1 MGCRTVGSRV
11 LAHVALLRGINVGG
25 RNKLAMKDLVSMF
38 SDAGCGRVRT
48 YIQSGNVLFEA
59 APGLARRIGSVIQE
73 SINERCGLDI
83 PVITRTLDELADV
96 VTNNP
101 FREAETEAKLLQV
114 GFLAQRPGA
123 ARLAA
128 LDLQRSPPDE
138 LVARG
143 REVYMR
149 CPNGMART
157 RFTSAYLDS
166 TLGTICTMRNWR
178 TTLKLLELGSG

>member
-1 MGCRTVGSRV
+1 M

-48 YIQSGNVLFEA
+48 YIQSGNVLFDA

-73 SINERCGLDI
+73 SIRERCSLNI
-83 PVITRTLDELADV
+83 PVITRSVDEFAAV
-96 VTNNP
+96 VENNP
-101 FREAETEAKLLQV
+101 FAEAETDMKLLSV
-114 GFLAQRPGA
+114 GFLAQRPTA
-123 ARLAA
+123 ARIAA

-138 LVARG
+138 LVACG
-143 REVYMR
+143 CELYMR
-149 CPNGMART
+149 FPNGVART

-166 TLGTICTMRNWR
+166 TLGTICTVRNWR
-178 TTLKLLELGSG
+178 TTLKLLEMGTG

>member
-1 MGCRTVGSRV
+1 MVCRTMASRV
-11 LAHVALLRGINVGG
+11 FPHVALLRGINVGG
-25 RNKLAMKDLVSMF
+25 HNKLAMKDLVSMF
-38 SDAGCGRVRT
+38 ADAGCGRVRT
-48 YIQSGNVLFEA
+48 YIQSGNVLFNA

-73 SINERCGLDI
+73 SIRERCGLDI
-83 PVITRTLDELADV
+83 PVITRTVDELAHV
-96 VTNNP
+96 VNNNP
-101 FREAETEAKLLQV
+101 FGQAEAQEKLLHV
-114 GFLAQRPGA
+114 GFLAQQPGA

-128 LDLQRSPPDE
+128 LDPQRSPPDE
-138 LVARG
+138 LVACG

-178 TTLKLLELGSG
+178 TTLKLLELGTG